1 MSQETHSEI
10 IRELESVRKDLKT
23 LKVISACILIMIFLF
38 QIQNLV
44 SSFNRVDSSHDKF
57 DTQNNQFIQERWIE
71 VFIESIS
78 RGIYPAIWE
87 RVFWRVWVV
96 GILWDGNTPP
106 LLRDRKHTLF
116 GLDGNIIF

>member
-1 MSQETHSEI
+1 MSEETHSEI
-10 IRELESVRKDLKT
+10 IRELESVKKDLKT
-23 LKVISACILIMIFLF
+23 LKVISTCILIMVFLF

-44 SSFNRVDSSHDKF
+44 SSFNRVHPSDDKF
-57 DTQNNQFIQERWIE
+57 DTQNNQFIQERWIK
-71 VFIESIS
+71 VAIGSFS

-106 LLRDRKHTLF
+106 LLRDKKHTLF
-116 GLDGNIIF
+116 GLDENIVF